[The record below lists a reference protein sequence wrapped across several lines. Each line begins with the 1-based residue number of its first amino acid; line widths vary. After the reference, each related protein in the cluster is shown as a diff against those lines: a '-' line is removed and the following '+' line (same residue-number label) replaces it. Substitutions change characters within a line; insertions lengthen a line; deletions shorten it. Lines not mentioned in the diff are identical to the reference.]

1 MKKSIVLKLFVITV
15 VFFTAFITIEM
26 LFQSIFFQNF
36 YIDRKTKNLKNNL
49 ENFEKSY
56 VENIGNMEKNLSN
69 IKDFE
74 DDNNAKIVILESN
87 GLLSYI
93 TDSQD
98 KIKDS
103 NRVSIIKKVV
113 EEWTSNPR
121 AFIDMQMKGETVT
134 YIFNDPRYNI
144 KNIVA
149 IAPVSF
155 NNIPVKVIFAVSSLQ
170 PVDEAVKVM
179 KELYI
184 YVYIAAVI
192 IILILAFIYSK
203 MIAKP
208 LVELNNAALK
218 MAKLDFTE
226 KCEVTT
232 EDEIGNL
239 GKTLNFLAKNLSDAL
254 SSLKESNKQLRRD
267 IEKEKELENMRKEFV
282 AAVSHELKTP
292 ISLIEGYA
300 EGIKDNIVQGEDRD
314 YYLDV
319 IIDEAKKMANMVSDM
334 LELSK
339 LESGNFKIEMNE
351 FYLDMTINETIKRL
365 EKIKGDKDTDR
376 TFTIV
381 SSVDKNL
388 EVLGDE
394 DRIEEVIT
402 NFLTNAIRHVKDKG
416 NIYVRT
422 LTKDDKIFVE
432 IENEGE
438 QIREEDMKKIW
449 DRFYKIDKSRNR
461 SLGGTGLGL
470 SIVKHILQLHN
481 SDFGVEN
488 TENGVKFYFSLY
500 KKNAQN
506 FSYM

>member
-1 MKKSIVLKLFVITV
+1 
-15 VFFTAFITIEM
+15 
-26 LFQSIFFQNF
+26 
-36 YIDRKTKNLKNNL
+36 
-49 ENFEKSY
+49 
-56 VENIGNMEKNLSN
+56 
-69 IKDFE
+69 
-74 DDNNAKIVILESN
+74 
-87 GLLSYI
+87 
-93 TDSQD
+93 
-98 KIKDS
+98 
-103 NRVSIIKKVV
+103 
-113 EEWTSNPR
+113 
-121 AFIDMQMKGETVT
+121 
-134 YIFNDPRYNI
+134 
-144 KNIVA
+144 
-149 IAPVSF
+149 
-155 NNIPVKVIFAVSSLQ
+155 
-170 PVDEAVKVM
+170 
-179 KELYI
+179 
-184 YVYIAAVI
+184 
-192 IILILAFIYSK
+192 